1 MKFRVLAAIV
11 LLFTITDYAE
21 SYDSNRSYIQPGN
34 ALVAPFDA
42 RDGHTT
48 FLLASNIG
56 TQKLTTHWAF
66 WSESCSHLVDVSICL
81 TQDDTVVVDPT
92 AVQARA
98 EDNTGVGPTINLS
111 GNNGFVTV
119 TAYQTNE
126 ECDNAERSGEVLV
139 DNSLIGSYTIA
150 NTNTSSSFASNALIL
165 GLDETGEFTNLN
177 DSIITQIDAETFSPE
192 SLVDAIVYAIS
203 LEERAGE
210 GQGFKGEIG
219 PISGT
224 ITATAS
230 YYDNLEIRT
239 SLPDLS
245 FGCAAAI
252 DLLQYLAPLQGA
264 TSGLLR
270 LRNIEVVRSDGSTSE
285 IGGTTGVY
293 GIVGEALGPYGV
305 ALEPSY
311 KLTSLN

>member
-1 MKFRVLAAIV
+1 MKFGIFAVVALVFSMTSI
-11 LLFTITDYAE
+11 AE
-21 SYDSNRSYIQPGN
+21 SYDSNRSFIEPGN

-42 RDGHTT
+42 REGRTT
-48 FLLASNIG
+48 FLVASNVG

-81 TQDDTVVVDPT
+81 TQDDTVVVDPA
-92 AVQARA
+92 AVQAKT
-98 EDNTGVGPTINLS
+98 EDNTGVGPTIDLT
-111 GNNGFVTV
+111 GKNGFVTV
-119 TAYQTNE
+119 TAYQANDS
-126 ECDNAERSGEVLV
+126 CDNAERSGEILV
-139 DNSLIGSYTIA
+139 DDTLIGSFTIA
-150 NTNTSSSFASNALIL
+150 NLNSSSSFASNALVL
-165 GLDETGEFTNLN
+165 GLDETGQFTDLN
-177 DSIITQIDAETFSPE
+177 DSIVTQIDVETFAPE
-192 SLVDAIVYAIS
+192 TLVDAVVYAIS
-203 LEERAGE
+203 LEEKAGE

-224 ITATAS
+224 INASSS

-252 DLLQYLAPLQGA
+252 DLLQYLSPLQGA

-270 LRNIEVVRSDGSTSE
+270 LRNLAVSRADGSSAE

-305 ALEPSY
+305 VLEPSY
-311 KLTSLN
+311 KFTSLN